1 MMRSMNLGLA
11 TAGLIALG
19 GCAATASPEYDARF
33 GDGAR
38 ALNAQQL
45 IDPGAP
51 ARNAQTVA
59 KSDGRN
65 TRDAMD
71 RHAETYRSPPPTNVI
86 NIGVGGSAR

>member
-1 MMRSMNLGLA
+1 MRTMNLGFA
-11 TAGLIALG
+11 AIGLIVLG
-19 GCAATASPEYDARF
+19 GCAASASPQWDARF
-33 GDGAR
+33 GDGPR

-51 ARNAQTVA
+51 ARNAQAVA

-71 RHAETYRSPPPTNVI
+71 RHAESYRSPPPTNVI
-86 NIGVGGSAR
+86 NIGVGR